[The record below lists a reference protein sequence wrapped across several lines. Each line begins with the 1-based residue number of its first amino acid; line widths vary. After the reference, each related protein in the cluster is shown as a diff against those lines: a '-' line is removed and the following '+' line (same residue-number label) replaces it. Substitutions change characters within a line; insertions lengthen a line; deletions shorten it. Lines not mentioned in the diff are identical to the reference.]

1 MGYTLAIAGL
11 LCIIYVK
18 YYQKKEYSPYH
29 MAHICYTKWKQNK
42 EESCIQQLLPLLKK
56 YPELAKKY
64 DAMIAQTLL
73 VQYSASESNPVLQRL
88 MVRNQSALPT
98 YYQLS
103 YIAQCMLRKDFVE
116 ALEAALQLKE
126 QARPDSYL
134 YGLSLIQIAGIY
146 RAMGSIQEEKEAWR
160 TVYNFLQDIDN
171 DPKGVKKEINKLYNQ
186 GNISFC
192 DYLST
197 YCF

>member
-1 MGYTLAIAGL
+1 
-11 LCIIYVK
+11 
-18 YYQKKEYSPYH
+18 
-29 MAHICYTKWKQNK
+29 MAHICYTKWMQNK
-42 EESCIQQLLPLLKK
+42 EESSIQQLLPLLKK

-73 VQYSASESNPVLQRL
+73 VQYTASESDPVLQRL
-88 MVRNQSALPT
+88 MVRNQSALPS

-103 YIAQCMLRKDFVE
+103 YVAQCILRKDFAT
-116 ALEAALQLKE
+116 ALEVALQLRE

-134 YGLSLIQIAGIY
+134 YGLNLIQIAGIY
-146 RAMGSIQEEKEAWR
+146 RAMGATQEEKDAWHS
-160 TVYNFLQDIDN
+160 VYNFLQDRDN

-197 YCF
+197 HCF

>member
-1 MGYTLAIAGL
+1 
-11 LCIIYVK
+11 
-18 YYQKKEYSPYH
+18 
-29 MAHICYTKWKQNK
+29 MAHICYTKWMQNK
-42 EESCIQQLLPLLKK
+42 EESSIQSLLPLLKK

-73 VQYSASESNPVLQRL
+73 VQYTASESDPVLQRL
-88 MVRNQSALPT
+88 IVRNQSALPS

-103 YIAQCMLRKDFVE
+103 YIAQCVLRKDFAT
-116 ALEAALQLKE
+116 ALEVALQLKE

-134 YGLSLIQIAGIY
+134 YGLNLIQIAGIY
-146 RAMGSIQEEKEAWR
+146 RGMGATEQEKDAWHS
-160 TVYNFLQDIDN
+160 VYNFLQDEDN

-197 YCF
+197 HCF